1 MTGKKPALIA
11 ALVLASL
18 CVLPLGLGIYP
29 QHVLIVS
36 LFYTMMAC
44 SWNLLAGYTGQVS
57 FGHAAM
63 AGIGA
68 YTSGILAV
76 KAGVNPWVGIAAG
89 TVLAAV
95 LGLALGAL
103 CLKMGGIY
111 LSLTTL
117 AFSQILHIVIVNEY
131 DVTRGTMGLQVPG
144 LMSEYSKL
152 GYYYIMLAAAAAVLA
167 VIYRMIHSNLGLN
180 FRAVQNDEL
189 AAKSVGVRVLH
200 VRVLAFTVA
209 SAMAGFAGGLYGHY
223 LLLITPEIP
232 SLDLQFRVLAM
243 TVIGGM
249 GSLVGP
255 ILGAFALNILEE
267 YIRGYGEYHV
277 LVFGLVALVVA
288 RFAPNGLLGLWRKLR
303 RPAPAAGEAVAA
315 GGRVRDSSTGS

>member
-1 MTGKKPALIA
+1 MTGKKLT
-11 ALVLASL
+11 VLAAIIL
-18 CVLPLGLGIYP
+18 AGMCVLPLGLGIYP

-36 LFYTMMAC
+36 LFYVMMAS

-76 KAGVNPWVGIAAG
+76 KAGIDPWIGVCVGTGIAA
-89 TVLAAV
+89 L
-95 LGLALGAL
+95 LGLGLGTL

-144 LMSEYSKL
+144 LMSEYSKIT
-152 GYYYIMLAAAAAVLA
+152 YYYIMLASAALMLT
-167 VIYRMIHSNLGLN
+167 ILYRMIHSNLGLN
-180 FRAVQNDEL
+180 FRAVQNDEV
-189 AAKSVGVRVLH
+189 AARSVGVKVLQ

-209 SAMAGFAGGLYGHY
+209 SAMAGFAGSLYGHY

-232 SLDLQFRVLAM
+232 SLDLQFNVLAM
-243 TVIGGM
+243 AVIGGM
-249 GSLVGP
+249 GSFIGP
-255 ILGAFALNILEE
+255 VIGAFALNILAEK
-267 YIRGYGEYHV
+267 IRDYGEYHV

-288 RFAPNGLLGLWRKLR
+288 RFAPNGLVGLWRR
-303 RPAPAAGEAVAA
+303 FRTPTARPLVK
-315 GGRVRDSSTGS
+315 

>member
-1 MTGKKPALIA
+1 MTGEKMLWVAGLIVA
-11 ALVLASL
+11 GM

-36 LFYTMMAC
+36 LFYVMMAS

-76 KAGVNPWVGIAAG
+76 KAGLDPWIGVCAGTAIAA
-89 TVLAAV
+89 L
-95 LGLALGAL
+95 LGLGLGAL

-144 LMSEYSKL
+144 LMAEYSKIT
-152 GYYYIMLAAAAAVLA
+152 YYYIMLAAAVLMLT
-167 VIYRMIHSNLGLN
+167 ILYRMIHSNLGLN
-180 FRAVQNDEL
+180 FRAVQNDEV
-189 AAKSVGVRVLH
+189 AAKSVGVKVLQ

-232 SLDLQFRVLAM
+232 SLDLQFNVLAM

-249 GSLVGP
+249 GSFIGP
-255 ILGAFALNILEE
+255 VIGAFALNILSEK
-267 YIRGYGEYHV
+267 IRDYGEYHV

-288 RFAPNGLLGLWRKLR
+288 RFAPNGLLGLWRR
-303 RPAPAAGEAVAA
+303 FRTPTARPLIK
-315 GGRVRDSSTGS
+315 

>member
-1 MTGKKPALIA
+1 MTGKKLAVIA
-11 ALVLASL
+11 AIILSGM

-36 LFYTMMAC
+36 LFYVMMAS

-76 KAGVNPWVGIAAG
+76 KAGLHPWIGVCIGTAIAA
-89 TVLAAV
+89 L
-95 LGLALGAL
+95 LGFGLGAL

-131 DVTRGTMGLQVPG
+131 NVTRGTMGLQVPG
-144 LMSEYSKL
+144 LMDEYSKIT
-152 GYYYIMLAAAAAVLA
+152 YYYIMLAAAVLILA
-167 VIYRMIHSNLGLN
+167 ILYRMIHSNLGLN
-180 FRAVQNDEL
+180 FRAVQNDEA
-189 AAKSVGVRVLH
+189 AAKSVGVRVLR

-232 SLDLQFRVLAM
+232 SLDLQFKVLAM

-249 GSLVGP
+249 GSFLGP

-267 YIRGYGEYHV
+267 YIRVYGEYHV

-288 RFAPNGLLGLWRKLR
+288 RFAPNGLTGLWRKF
-303 RPAPAAGEAVAA
+303 RPVRTQPAVKQI
-315 GGRVRDSSTGS
+315 

>member
-1 MTGKKPALIA
+1 MAGKKLTVIA
-11 ALVLASL
+11 AILLAGM

-36 LFYTMMAC
+36 LFYVMMAS

-76 KAGVNPWVGIAAG
+76 KAGIDPWIGVCVGTAIAA
-89 TVLAAV
+89 L
-95 LGLALGAL
+95 LGLGLGAL

-144 LMSEYSKL
+144 LMAEYSKIT
-152 GYYYIMLAAAAAVLA
+152 YYYIMLAAAALMLT
-167 VIYRMIHSNLGLN
+167 ILYRMIHSNLGLN
-180 FRAVQNDEL
+180 FRAVQNDEA
-189 AAKSVGVRVLH
+189 AAKSVGVKVLQ

-209 SAMAGFAGGLYGHY
+209 SAMAGFAGSLYGHY

-232 SLDLQFRVLAM
+232 SLDLQFNVLAM

-249 GSLVGP
+249 GSFIGP
-255 ILGAFALNILEE
+255 VIGAFALNILAEK
-267 YIRGYGEYHV
+267 IRDYGEYHV

-288 RFAPNGLLGLWRKLR
+288 RFAPNGLVGLWRR
-303 RPAPAAGEAVAA
+303 FRTPTARPLVK
-315 GGRVRDSSTGS
+315 

>member
-1 MTGKKPALIA
+1 MTGKKLTATAVITLSA
-11 ALVLASL
+11 M

-29 QHVLIVS
+29 QHILITS
-36 LFYTMMAC
+36 LFYVMMAA

-68 YTSGILAV
+68 YTSGILAA
-76 KAGVNPWVGIAAG
+76 KAGINPWFGVCLG
-89 TVLAAV
+89 TLLAAL
-95 LGLALGAL
+95 LGLGLGSL

-144 LMSEYSKL
+144 LMGEYSKL
-152 GYYYIMLAAAAAVLA
+152 HYYYIMLAATALIL
-167 VIYRMIHSNLGLN
+167 VILYRMIHSNLGMN
-180 FRAVQNDEL
+180 FRAVQNDET
-189 AAKSVGVRVLH
+189 AAAAVGVKVLQM
-200 VRVLAFTVA
+200 RVLAFTVA
-209 SAMAGFAGGLYGHY
+209 SAMAGFAGALYGHY

-232 SLDLQFRVLAM
+232 SLDLQFYVLAM

-249 GSLVGP
+249 GSFIGP
-255 ILGAFALNILEE
+255 IIGAFTLNILAEN
-267 YIRGYGEYHV
+267 IRHYGEYHV
-277 LVFGLVALVVA
+277 LVYGLVALVMA
-288 RFAPNGLLGLWRKLR
+288 RFAPNGLIGIWKRLR
-303 RPAPAAGEAVAA
+303 SARP
-315 GGRVRDSSTGS
+315 R

>member
-1 MTGKKPALIA
+1 MGGKKLFLILGLIIA
-11 ALVLASL
+11 GM

-36 LFYTMMAC
+36 LFYVMMAS

-68 YTSGILAV
+68 YTSGILAA
-76 KAGVNPWVGIAAG
+76 KAGIDPWIGVCIGP
-89 TVLAAV
+89 VLAALIG
-95 LGLALGAL
+95 LGLGAL

-117 AFSQILHIVIVNEY
+117 AFSQILHIIIVNEY

-144 LMSEYSKL
+144 LMAEYTKL
-152 GYYYIMLAAAAAVLA
+152 GYYYIMLTAAVVVLA
-167 VIYRMIHSNLGLN
+167 ILYRMIHSNLGLN

-189 AAKSVGVRVLH
+189 AARSVGVKVLRL
-200 VRVLAFTVA
+200 RVLAFTVA

-232 SLDLQFRVLAM
+232 SLDLQFYVLAM

-249 GSLVGP
+249 GSFIGP
-255 ILGAFALNILEE
+255 IIGAFALNILAEK
-267 YIRGYGEYHV
+267 IRDYGEYHV

-288 RFAPNGLLGLWRKLR
+288 RFAPNGLLGVWRKFR
-303 RPAPAAGEAVAA
+303 
-315 GGRVRDSSTGS
+315 SSTARPLA

>member
-1 MTGKKPALIA
+1 MAGKKLTVIA
-11 ALVLASL
+11 AIILAGM

-36 LFYTMMAC
+36 LFYVMMAS

-76 KAGVNPWVGIAAG
+76 KAGIDPWIGVCAGTAIAA
-89 TVLAAV
+89 L
-95 LGLALGAL
+95 LGLGLGAL

-144 LMSEYSKL
+144 LMAEYSKIA
-152 GYYYIMLAAAAAVLA
+152 YYYIMLAAAVL
-167 VIYRMIHSNLGLN
+167 ILTILYRMIHSNLGLN
-180 FRAVQNDEL
+180 FRAVQNDEV
-189 AAKSVGVRVLH
+189 AAKSVGVKVLQ

-209 SAMAGFAGGLYGHY
+209 SAMAGFAGALYGHY

-232 SLDLQFRVLAM
+232 SLDLQFNVLAM

-249 GSLVGP
+249 GSFIGP
-255 ILGAFALNILEE
+255 VIGAFALNILAEK
-267 YIRGYGEYHV
+267 IRDYGEYHV

-288 RFAPNGLLGLWRKLR
+288 RFAPNGLLGLWRRFRTPTARSLVK
-303 RPAPAAGEAVAA
+303 
-315 GGRVRDSSTGS
+315 

>member
-1 MTGKKPALIA
+1 MTGKKLTVIA
-11 ALVLASL
+11 AIILSGM

-36 LFYTMMAC
+36 LFYTMMAS

-76 KAGVNPWVGIAAG
+76 KAGLHPWIGVCIGTAIAA
-89 TVLAAV
+89 L
-95 LGLALGAL
+95 LGFGLGAL

-131 DVTRGTMGLQVPG
+131 NVTRGTMGLQVPG
-144 LMSEYSKL
+144 LMDEYSKIT
-152 GYYYIMLAAAAAVLA
+152 YYYIMLAAAVLILA
-167 VIYRMIHSNLGLN
+167 ILYRMIHSNLGLN
-180 FRAVQNDEL
+180 FRAVQNDEA
-189 AAKSVGVRVLH
+189 AAKSVGVKVLR

-232 SLDLQFRVLAM
+232 SLDLQFKVLAM

-249 GSLVGP
+249 GSFLGP

-267 YIRGYGEYHV
+267 YIRVYGEYHV

-288 RFAPNGLLGLWRKLR
+288 RFAPNGLTGLWRRFRSAK
-303 RPAPAAGEAVAA
+303 PH
-315 GGRVRDSSTGS
+315 

>member
-1 MTGKKPALIA
+1 MTGKKLTVIA
-11 ALVLASL
+11 AIILSGM

-36 LFYTMMAC
+36 LFYTMMAS

-76 KAGVNPWVGIAAG
+76 KAGLHPWIGVCIGTAIAA
-89 TVLAAV
+89 L
-95 LGLALGAL
+95 LGFGLGAL

-131 DVTRGTMGLQVPG
+131 NVTRGTMGLQVPG
-144 LMSEYSKL
+144 LMDEYSKIT
-152 GYYYIMLAAAAAVLA
+152 YYYIMLAAAVLILA
-167 VIYRMIHSNLGLN
+167 ILYRMIHSNLGLN
-180 FRAVQNDEL
+180 FRAVQNDEA
-189 AAKSVGVRVLH
+189 AAKSVGVKVLR

-232 SLDLQFRVLAM
+232 SLDLQFKVLAM

-249 GSLVGP
+249 GSFLGP

-267 YIRGYGEYHV
+267 YIRVYGEYHV

-288 RFAPNGLLGLWRKLR
+288 RFAPNGLTGLWRRFRSAK
-303 RPAPAAGEAVAA
+303 PGEDEAEA
-315 GGRVRDSSTGS
+315 S

>member
-1 MTGKKPALIA
+1 MTGKKLT
-11 ALVLASL
+11 VLAAIIL
-18 CVLPLGLGIYP
+18 AGMCILPLGLGIYP

-36 LFYTMMAC
+36 LFYVMMAS

-76 KAGVNPWVGIAAG
+76 KAGIDPWIGVCAGTAIAA
-89 TVLAAV
+89 L
-95 LGLALGAL
+95 LGLGLGAL

-144 LMSEYSKL
+144 LMAEYSKIT
-152 GYYYIMLAAAAAVLA
+152 YYYIMLAAAVL
-167 VIYRMIHSNLGLN
+167 ILTILYRMIHSNLGLN
-180 FRAVQNDEL
+180 FRAVQNDEV
-189 AAKSVGVRVLH
+189 AAKSVGVKVLQ

-232 SLDLQFRVLAM
+232 SLDLQFNVLAM

-249 GSLVGP
+249 GSFIGP
-255 ILGAFALNILEE
+255 VIGAFALNILAEK
-267 YIRGYGEYHV
+267 IRDYGEYHV

-288 RFAPNGLLGLWRKLR
+288 RFAPNGLLGLWRR
-303 RPAPAAGEAVAA
+303 FRTPTARPLVK
-315 GGRVRDSSTGS
+315 

>member
-1 MTGKKPALIA
+1 MTGKKLT
-11 ALVLASL
+11 VLATIISAGM

-36 LFYTMMAC
+36 LFYVMMAS

-76 KAGVNPWVGIAAG
+76 KAGIDPWIGVCAGTAIAA
-89 TVLAAV
+89 L
-95 LGLALGAL
+95 LGLGLGAL

-144 LMSEYSKL
+144 LMAEYSKIA
-152 GYYYIMLAAAAAVLA
+152 YYYIMLAAAVL
-167 VIYRMIHSNLGLN
+167 ILTILYRMIHSNLGLN
-180 FRAVQNDEL
+180 FRAVQNDEV
-189 AAKSVGVRVLH
+189 AAKSVGVKVLQ

-232 SLDLQFRVLAM
+232 SLDLQFNVLAM

-249 GSLVGP
+249 GSFIGP
-255 ILGAFALNILEE
+255 VIGAFALNILAEK
-267 YIRGYGEYHV
+267 IRDYGEYHV

-288 RFAPNGLLGLWRKLR
+288 RFAPNGLLGLWRR
-303 RPAPAAGEAVAA
+303 FRTPTARPLVK
-315 GGRVRDSSTGS
+315 

>member
-1 MTGKKPALIA
+1 MTWKKQIVIGAII
-11 ALVLASL
+11 LAGM

-36 LFYTMMAC
+36 LFYVMMAS

-76 KAGVNPWVGIAAG
+76 KAGIDPWIGVCAGTAIAA
-89 TVLAAV
+89 L
-95 LGLALGAL
+95 LGLGLGAL

-144 LMSEYSKL
+144 LMADYSKIT
-152 GYYYIMLAAAAAVLA
+152 YYYIMLAAAVL
-167 VIYRMIHSNLGLN
+167 ILTILYRMIHSNLGLN
-180 FRAVQNDEL
+180 FRAVQNDEV
-189 AAKSVGVRVLH
+189 AAKSVGVKVLQ
-200 VRVLAFTVA
+200 VRILAFTVA

-232 SLDLQFRVLAM
+232 SLDLQFNVLAM

-249 GSLVGP
+249 GSFIGP
-255 ILGAFALNILEE
+255 VIGAFALNILAEK
-267 YIRGYGEYHV
+267 IRDYGEYHV

-288 RFAPNGLLGLWRKLR
+288 RFAPNGLLGLWRR
-303 RPAPAAGEAVAA
+303 FRTPTARPLVK
-315 GGRVRDSSTGS
+315 

>member
-1 MTGKKPALIA
+1 MTGKKLT
-11 ALVLASL
+11 VLATIIL
-18 CVLPLGLGIYP
+18 AGMCILPLGLGIYP

-36 LFYTMMAC
+36 LFYVMMAS

-76 KAGVNPWVGIAAG
+76 KAGIDPWIGVCAGTAIAA
-89 TVLAAV
+89 L
-95 LGLALGAL
+95 LGLGLGAL

-144 LMSEYSKL
+144 LMAEYSKIT
-152 GYYYIMLAAAAAVLA
+152 YYYIMLAAAALTLA
-167 VIYRMIHSNLGLN
+167 ILYRMIHSNLGLN
-180 FRAVQNDEL
+180 FRAVQNDEV
-189 AAKSVGVRVLH
+189 AAKSVGVKVLQ

-232 SLDLQFRVLAM
+232 SLDLQFNVLAM

-249 GSLVGP
+249 GSFIGP
-255 ILGAFALNILEE
+255 VIGAFALNILSEK
-267 YIRGYGEYHV
+267 IRDYGEYHV

-288 RFAPNGLLGLWRKLR
+288 RFSPNGLLGLWRR
-303 RPAPAAGEAVAA
+303 FRTSTARPLVK
-315 GGRVRDSSTGS
+315 

>member
-1 MTGKKPALIA
+1 MTGKKMLWVAGLIVA
-11 ALVLASL
+11 GM

-36 LFYTMMAC
+36 LFYVMMAS

-76 KAGVNPWVGIAAG
+76 KAGIDPWIGVCAG
-89 TVLAAV
+89 TAIAGL
-95 LGLALGAL
+95 LGLGLGAL

-144 LMSEYSKL
+144 LMAEYSKIA
-152 GYYYIMLAAAAAVLA
+152 YYYIMLAAAVL
-167 VIYRMIHSNLGLN
+167 ILTILYRMIHSNLGLN
-180 FRAVQNDEL
+180 FRAVQNDEV
-189 AAKSVGVRVLH
+189 AAKSVGVKVLQ

-209 SAMAGFAGGLYGHY
+209 SGMAGFAGALYGHY

-232 SLDLQFRVLAM
+232 SLDLQFNVLAM

-249 GSLVGP
+249 GSFIGP
-255 ILGAFALNILEE
+255 VIGAFALNILAEK
-267 YIRGYGEYHV
+267 IRDYGEYHV

-288 RFAPNGLLGLWRKLR
+288 RFAPNGLLGLWRR
-303 RPAPAAGEAVAA
+303 FRTPTARPLVK
-315 GGRVRDSSTGS
+315 

>member
-1 MTGKKPALIA
+1 MGGKKLLLISAL
-11 ALVLASL
+11 LLL
-18 CVLPLGLGIYP
+18 GMCVLPLGLGIYP
-29 QHVLIVS
+29 QHVLIAS
-36 LFYTMMAC
+36 LFYVMMAS

-76 KAGVNPWVGIAAG
+76 KAGIDPWIGVCVGTAIAA
-89 TVLAAV
+89 L
-95 LGLALGAL
+95 LGLGLGAL

-144 LMSEYSKL
+144 LMAEYSKIT
-152 GYYYIMLAAAAAVLA
+152 YYYIMLAAAVLMLA
-167 VIYRMIHSNLGLN
+167 ILYRMIHSNLGLN
-180 FRAVQNDEL
+180 FRAVQNDEV
-189 AAKSVGVRVLH
+189 AAKSVGVKVLQ

-232 SLDLQFRVLAM
+232 SLDLQFNVLAM

-249 GSLVGP
+249 GSFVGP
-255 ILGAFALNILEE
+255 VIGAFALNILAEK
-267 YIRGYGEYHV
+267 IRDYGEYHV

-288 RFAPNGLLGLWRKLR
+288 RFAPNGLLGLWRR
-303 RPAPAAGEAVAA
+303 FRAPTARPLVK
-315 GGRVRDSSTGS
+315 

>member
-1 MTGKKPALIA
+1 MTGKKLTVIA
-11 ALVLASL
+11 AIILAGM
-18 CVLPLGLGIYP
+18 CILPLGLGIYP

-36 LFYTMMAC
+36 LFYVMMAS

-76 KAGVNPWVGIAAG
+76 KAGIDPWIGVCAGTAIAA
-89 TVLAAV
+89 L
-95 LGLALGAL
+95 LGLGLGAL

-144 LMSEYSKL
+144 LMVEYSKIT
-152 GYYYIMLAAAAAVLA
+152 YYYIMLAAAVL
-167 VIYRMIHSNLGLN
+167 ILTILYRMIHSNLGLN
-180 FRAVQNDEL
+180 FRAVQNDEV
-189 AAKSVGVRVLH
+189 AAKSVGVKVLQ

-232 SLDLQFRVLAM
+232 SLDLQFNVLAM

-249 GSLVGP
+249 GSFIGP
-255 ILGAFALNILEE
+255 VIGAFALNILAEK
-267 YIRGYGEYHV
+267 IRDYGEYHV

-288 RFAPNGLLGLWRKLR
+288 RFAPNGLLGLWRR
-303 RPAPAAGEAVAA
+303 FRTPTARPFVK
-315 GGRVRDSSTGS
+315 

>member
-1 MTGKKPALIA
+1 MTGKKLT
-11 ALVLASL
+11 VLATIIL
-18 CVLPLGLGIYP
+18 AGMCVLPLGLGIYP

-36 LFYTMMAC
+36 LFYVMMAS

-76 KAGVNPWVGIAAG
+76 KAGIDPWIGVCAGTAIAA
-89 TVLAAV
+89 L
-95 LGLALGAL
+95 LGLGLGAL

-144 LMSEYSKL
+144 LMADYSKIT
-152 GYYYIMLAAAAAVLA
+152 YYYIMLAAAVLMLS
-167 VIYRMIHSNLGLN
+167 ILYRMIHSNLGLN
-180 FRAVQNDEL
+180 FRAVQNDEV
-189 AAKSVGVRVLH
+189 AAKSVGVKVLQ
-200 VRVLAFTVA
+200 VRILAFTVA

-232 SLDLQFRVLAM
+232 SLDLQFNVLAM

-249 GSLVGP
+249 GSFIGP
-255 ILGAFALNILEE
+255 VIGAFALNILAEK
-267 YIRGYGEYHV
+267 IRDYGEYHV
-277 LVFGLVALVVA
+277 LVFGIVALVVA
-288 RFAPNGLLGLWRKLR
+288 RFAPNGLLGLWRR
-303 RPAPAAGEAVAA
+303 FRTPTARPIVK
-315 GGRVRDSSTGS
+315 

>member
-1 MTGKKPALIA
+1 MTGKKLTVIA
-11 ALVLASL
+11 AIILAGM

-36 LFYTMMAC
+36 LFYVMMAS

-76 KAGVNPWVGIAAG
+76 KAGIDPWIGVCAGTAIAA
-89 TVLAAV
+89 L
-95 LGLALGAL
+95 LGLGLGAL

-144 LMSEYSKL
+144 LMAEYSKIT
-152 GYYYIMLAAAAAVLA
+152 YYYIMLAAAVLMLT
-167 VIYRMIHSNLGLN
+167 ILYRMIHSNLGLN
-180 FRAVQNDEL
+180 FRAVQNDEV
-189 AAKSVGVRVLH
+189 AAKSVGVKVLQ

-232 SLDLQFRVLAM
+232 SLDLQFNVLAM

-249 GSLVGP
+249 GSFIGP
-255 ILGAFALNILEE
+255 IIGAFALNILAEK
-267 YIRGYGEYHV
+267 IRDYGEYHV

-288 RFAPNGLLGLWRKLR
+288 RFAPNGLLGLWRRFRTPTAHPLVK
-303 RPAPAAGEAVAA
+303 
-315 GGRVRDSSTGS
+315 

>member
-1 MTGKKPALIA
+1 MTGKKLTVIA
-11 ALVLASL
+11 AIILAGM

-36 LFYTMMAC
+36 LFYVMMAS

-76 KAGVNPWVGIAAG
+76 KAGIDPWIGVCAGTAIAA
-89 TVLAAV
+89 L
-95 LGLALGAL
+95 LGLGLGAL

-144 LMSEYSKL
+144 LMAEYSKIA
-152 GYYYIMLAAAAAVLA
+152 YYYIMLAAAVLMLT
-167 VIYRMIHSNLGLN
+167 ILYRMIHSNLGLN
-180 FRAVQNDEL
+180 FRAVQNDEV
-189 AAKSVGVRVLH
+189 AAKSVGVKVLQ
-200 VRVLAFTVA
+200 VRILAFTVA

-232 SLDLQFRVLAM
+232 SLDLQFNVLAM

-249 GSLVGP
+249 GSFIGP
-255 ILGAFALNILEE
+255 VIGAFALNILAEK
-267 YIRGYGEYHV
+267 IRDYGEYHV

-288 RFAPNGLLGLWRKLR
+288 RFAPNGLLGLWRR
-303 RPAPAAGEAVAA
+303 FRTPTARPLIK
-315 GGRVRDSSTGS
+315 